1 MKKIQYWNFIVNIH
15 KDNDSYWAE
24 VENLPWCFT
33 QWDNEKE
40 IIANLKEAITSY
52 ILSLQKDLILSDFK
66 IKNI

>member
-1 MKKIQYWNFIVNIH
+1 MKKIQFWNFIVNIH

-40 IIANLKEAITSY
+40 IITNLKEAITSY